1 MIRLLGY
8 VRSDNIML
16 TVNQALV
23 ISTEVQRSGEIS
35 VIVKIKDG
43 YVVLSV
49 TSTAAERS
57 KQIENINWIRF
68 LRVGRNDIA
77 YVMLQIVGDMEL

>member
-8 VRSDNIML
+8 ARSDNIML

>member
-1 MIRLLGY
+1 
-8 VRSDNIML
+8 ML